1 VTSRMS
7 FIVSIPIGFPF
18 SITARRLILLW
29 FMSLAASVIDVPGSM
44 VINGLDIASATL
56 TSEGRMFFAATRW
69 TMSLSVI
76 IPEGFPTLSVTRMQ
90 PMLCLTMSLDT
101 VAAVSVS
108 LAVMGGLDI
117 MSRTSTSGSSSWTD
131 NAKSQ
136 KVGLV

>member
-1 VTSRMS
+1 
-7 FIVSIPIGFPF
+7 
-18 SITARRLILLW
+18 
-29 FMSLAASVIDVPGSM
+29 
-44 VINGLDIASATL
+44 
-56 TSEGRMFFAATRW
+56 
-69 TMSLSVI
+69 
-76 IPEGFPTLSVTRMQ
+76 MQ